1 MHGHGCGHRLHIV
14 KGPKLSLRARW
25 LASSRDATGVLCHRF
40 VGDRCIQDG
49 SQQGVCLPDSR
60 RPGRLPDLGMPRADR
75 RGYEIG
81 EPKVAHKRQDRGV
94 EAVPVRLDRPGSQS
108 VPLTVRWDSHASA
121 YARSVTVHRSGSRHV
136 PRLMSASA
144 LASHRVASALV
155 LNVSGAPRRR
165 PSGPTY
171 FTRHCPEGSLDTL
184 PKSRL
189 LMVCLSV
196 GPADTGLDTSRLRP
210 DRQLTDRGGA

>member
-1 MHGHGCGHRLHIV
+1 
-14 KGPKLSLRARW
+14 
-25 LASSRDATGVLCHRF
+25 
-40 VGDRCIQDG
+40 
-49 SQQGVCLPDSR
+49 
-60 RPGRLPDLGMPRADR
+60 MPRADR

-81 EPKVAHKRQDRGV
+81 EPKVAHKRQGRGV

-155 LNVSGAPRRR
+155 LNVSARRDDARPARRTSPAIALRQSPPPDVPLPPRR
-165 PSGPTY
+165 
-171 FTRHCPEGSLDTL
+171 
-184 PKSRL
+184 SRL
-189 LMVCLSV
+189 QGTVYECTECETRYLAEQWCPDCSLPCRRL
-196 GPADTGLDTSRLRP
+196 GPGGSCPCCQETITIAEITDEETTDTSRNLADQQQAHP
-210 DRQLTDRGGA
+210 